1 MDEWDKN
8 HEEDTE
14 GLEKDIRQ
22 VFLDAILKAAAMVT
36 LIRAFRKEKPFRFE
50 DYPATSERLQS
61 LLNGLS
67 SGIESLISTAII
79 TQWDLANSKNDSL
92 SDSFFGKWNDEL
104 DADARSVY
112 YARNEEARQVFQKRR
127 IDGLDL
133 SGRVWNL
140 TQQFRQEI
148 ELGIDIALR
157 DGLSAS
163 QTARRLRQYL
173 NEPERLF
180 RRVRDEHGVLRLSQA
195 AKAYHPGQGVYR
207 SSYKNARRLAAT
219 ETNIAYRTADY
230 LRWRQLDFVVGI
242 EIRLSN
248 NHTCN
253 GEPFYDICDELKGRY
268 PKDFKFT
275 GWHPLCRCIAV
286 PVLKTEEE
294 MAGDTEKILKG
305 ERPGTDSRNAVK
317 DVPEKFKKWIEDN
330 KARIARSRSLPYFMR
345 DNEKYVPQVNVTEEA
360 LKRAQ
365 ASQAV
370 NDEIMKAARPTRIR
384 LTDEQKAH
392 RKELQREAMAKF
404 RGQVIHNGVDVRI
417 TATGI
422 KEYLNQPHEQ
432 YFEKNELV
440 LNLPELLGKAKY
452 EGKISYHKGNKYF
465 VASHLYSIEIKN
477 QKSYLIAR
485 EDANGIIIFHS
496 ISDDPDLAKK

>member
-1 MDEWDKN
+1 MDDWDRK

-14 GLEKDIRQ
+14 DLENDIRQ
-22 VFLDAILKAAAMVT
+22 EFLDAILKAAALVT
-36 LIRAFRKEKPFRFE
+36 LIRAFRKEKPFSFD
-50 DYPATSERLQS
+50 DYPATSENLRS
-61 LLNGLS
+61 LLNRLS
-67 SGIESLISTAII
+67 SQIGSLISAAVVS
-79 TQWDLANSKNDSL
+79 QWDLANSKNDSL
-92 SDSFFGKWNDEL
+92 SDSILGKRKDDLGKPEK
-104 DADARSVY
+104 SMY
-112 YARNEEARQVFQKRR
+112 YARNAEAMKVFQQRR

-133 SGRVWNL
+133 SQRVWNL
-140 TQQFRQEI
+140 TRQFRQEI

-163 QTARRLRQYL
+163 QTARRLRRYL

-195 AKAYHPGQGVYR
+195 ARAYHPGQGVYR

-230 LRWRQLDFVVGI
+230 LRWQQLDFVVGI
-242 EIRLSN
+242 EISLSN

-286 PVLKTEEE
+286 PVLKTETE
-294 MAGDTEKILKG
+294 MSGDTEKILKG

-317 DVPEKFKKWIEDN
+317 DVPDKFRKWIEDN

-345 DNEKYVPQVNVTEEA
+345 DNEKYVPQVNVTDAA

-370 NDEIMKAARPTRIR
+370 NDEIMKAARPPVSQ
-384 LTDEQKAH
+384 L
-392 RKELQREAMAKF
+392 
-404 RGQVIHNGVDVRI
+404 
-417 TATGI
+417 
-422 KEYLNQPHEQ
+422 
-432 YFEKNELV
+432 
-440 LNLPELLGKAKY
+440 
-452 EGKISYHKGNKYF
+452 
-465 VASHLYSIEIKN
+465 
-477 QKSYLIAR
+477 
-485 EDANGIIIFHS
+485 
-496 ISDDPDLAKK
+496 